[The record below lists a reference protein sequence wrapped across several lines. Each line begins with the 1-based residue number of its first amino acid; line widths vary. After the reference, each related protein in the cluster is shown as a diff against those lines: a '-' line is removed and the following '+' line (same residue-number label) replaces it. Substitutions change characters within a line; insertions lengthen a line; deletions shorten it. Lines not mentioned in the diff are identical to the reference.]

1 MKTIKLLIITLLISC
16 SAYAAPLT
24 TYTVTSLSDDGS
36 SGTLR
41 WAINQ
46 ANADVN
52 PNQIDFQAGFTGTIT
67 LTSDLPTITRNL
79 TIIGPG
85 IANLTLSGNN
95 LYKMFFINNDS
106 ALNISGITFRAN
118 ASFNGSV
125 FRADSTNSSI
135 VANSISVTGNA
146 RSYAFYTNDSST
158 ITISNS
164 TFTNNSGILFGSDYG
179 SVPSTTSDTLTDYT
193 NRITVTGSTFDANT
207 GTIFSTQRYV
217 KIDNCNFT
225 NNTKTIGSFN
235 GVNRYQVLNSTFT
248 DNTGG
253 TLFSFSSWIGDG
265 TKFGEF
271 TLATNNTLFNGNT
284 FTGNP
289 GILINPGGNSYYDNK
304 TTISNNIFSN
314 NGTTYTGNPAVVSGN
329 STPPPTI
336 SSFTPTAAG
345 TGESVVIIGTN
356 FDSVTQVQFGSVS
369 ASSFTI
375 DSPTQITAVVAAG
388 SSGNVTLT
396 KAVANVAL
404 AGFIYKIVAYNF
416 NSNALDETGSNRDG
430 SISGGVTFGTGV
442 EGQSACF
449 DRTTSNY
456 IALPNNLIRSLSDF
470 TISLR
475 FKTSSKGIIL
485 GYQQAAVDIATSL
498 QYIPIIMVQSGGKLR
513 ATLWKTTGSDISVL
527 SSTLVN
533 DGNWHKVDMSVTPTS
548 ISFYLDGL
556 LVGSGSGTVNH
567 LDMQVNQIGR
577 GMTSIDRDS
586 SGGDLSGWQGFTG
599 CIDNFLILDKG
610 QSLATMT
617 QVTQLPVPQLTSF
630 TPAVCNIGDT
640 VTITG
645 TNFTGATS
653 VLIGTIPVTNFTV
666 VSDTQITAVTN
677 LAQVSSISV
686 ITAGG
691 TAVSATTVTVN
702 KLNPTLSNFNNA
714 TKKYFDAT
722 YTLIPPTSSIAEA
735 FSYSSS
741 DLNVATISGSVV
753 TITGAG
759 TATITATQAGNSNYN
774 TASITAT
781 LTVTSVSVLTKG
793 GGISGANLNYVNQ
806 YGQIGGNFG
815 LSANG
820 AILNVKSPASIVS
833 AGLVMYLDAGN
844 TASYAGSG
852 TTWTDLSG
860 NGNHGTLFG
869 GVGYT
874 SVNSGALV
882 FDGVNDY
889 FVTNNNFN
897 LSSTDK
903 LTVQIIL
910 KTANSGEEM
919 IMEHSVNW
927 NANNSF
933 GVIQNSNKI
942 QFSDIQFTDKPN
954 YNVRNSVAAINDN
967 NWHLFSATTDRS
979 LNATNQTLIYID
991 GDAPSSVIDPTLA
1004 NDNSG
1009 NYTSH
1014 KLYIASRAG
1023 SSYLFNGTIGQ
1034 VFIYN
1039 RVLTAAEIQ
1048 QNFYAVKLKY
1058 GL

>member
-1 MKTIKLLIITLLISC
+1 MNLFSFNIKKIIKLLIITLLISC
-16 SAYAAPLT
+16 SAYSATLT

-41 WAINQ
+41 WAIIQ
-46 ANADVN
+46 ANADATI
-52 PNQIDFQAGFTGTIT
+52 NQIDFQAGFTGTIT
-67 LTSDLPTITRNL
+67 LTSNLPTITRNL
-79 TIIGPG
+79 TITGPG

-95 LYKMFFINNDS
+95 LYKMFFINNGS
-106 ALNISGITFRAN
+106 ALNISGITFTAN

-125 FRADSTNSSI
+125 FRVDSNNSSI
-135 VANSISVTGNA
+135 VANSISVTANA
-146 RSYAFYTNDSST
+146 RNYAFYTNDSST

-164 TFTNNSGILFGSDYG
+164 TFVNNTGILFGSDYG
-179 SVPSTTSDTLTDYT
+179 STPSTTSDTLTDYT
-193 NRITVTGSTFDANT
+193 NRITVMGSTFSGNT
-207 GTIFSTQRYV
+207 NYIFYTERYV

-225 NNTKTIGSFN
+225 NNSGTIAYFRGL
-235 GVNRYQVLNSTFT
+235 NRYQVLNSTFT
-248 DNTGG
+248 SNLSTLFTFYSTISSGMYLGTLGINHHLFEGNSFTDNPGTLINTG
-253 TLFSFSSWIGDG
+253 SVNEQSI
-265 TKFGEF
+265 
-271 TLATNNTLFNGNT
+271 
-284 FTGNP
+284 
-289 GILINPGGNSYYDNK
+289 
-304 TTISNNIFSN
+304 TTISNNTFSN
-314 NGTTYTGNPAVVSGN
+314 NGTTYTGNPAVVTGN

-345 TGESVVIIGTN
+345 TGDSVVITGTN

-369 ASSFTI
+369 ASSFNI

-396 KAVANVAL
+396 KAGANVAL
-404 AGFIYKIVAYNF
+404 AGFIYKIVEYNF

-449 DRTTSNY
+449 DRNTSNY

-485 GYQQAAVDIATSL
+485 GYQQAVVDNATST

-556 LVGSGSGTVNH
+556 LVGSDSGTVDH
-567 LDMQVNQIGR
+567 LNMQVNQIGR
-577 GMTSIDRDS
+577 GYTSINRDF

-610 QSLATMT
+610 QSLATIT
-617 QVTQLPVPQLTSF
+617 QVTQLPVPTLTSF
-630 TPAVCNIGDT
+630 TPAICNIGDT

-653 VLIGTIPVTNFTV
+653 VLMGTIPVTNFTV
-666 VSDTQITAVTN
+666 VSDTQITAVTAV
-677 LAQVSSISV
+677 AQVSTISV

-691 TAVSATTVTVN
+691 TAVSANNLTVN
-702 KLNPTLSNFNNA
+702 KLNPSLSNFNNT

-722 YTLIPPTSSIAEA
+722 YTLIPPTSTIAEA

-759 TATITATQAGNSNYN
+759 TATITATQAGNSDYN
-774 TASITAT
+774 SASITAT
-781 LTVTSVSVLTKG
+781 LAVTSVSVLTVG
-793 GGISGANLNYVNQ
+793 GGISSTNLNYVNQ

-820 AILNVKSPASIVS
+820 AVLATKTPPPIVS
-833 AGLVMYLDAGN
+833 TGLVLNLDAGN
-844 TASYAGSG
+844 TASYAGTG

-860 NGNHGTLFG
+860 LGNNGTLVNGPTFDSANNGNI
-869 GVGYT
+869 
-874 SVNSGALV
+874 V
-882 FDGVNDY
+882 FDGIDDHVDLGNPIS
-889 FVTNNNFN
+889 
-897 LSSTDK
+897 LSSIGATTNI
-903 LTVQIIL
+903 TVSAWVYYTAYGGGGQTYSVITVKGSPWTWLLENPNNTFAFRITAGGSDVNIADTSKHLLNTWYQVVGTYDGSNIKIYVNGIL
-910 KTANSGEEM
+910 KNTRAQTG
-919 IMEHSVNW
+919 
-927 NANNSF
+927 
-933 GVIQNSNKI
+933 
-942 QFSDIQFTDKPN
+942 
-954 YNVRNSVAAINDN
+954 
-967 NWHLFSATTDRS
+967 L
-979 LNATNQTLIYID
+979 LATNT
-991 GDAPSSVIDPTLA
+991 AA
-1004 NDNSG
+1004 
-1009 NYTSH
+1009 
-1014 KLYIASRAG
+1014 A
-1023 SSYLFNGTIGQ
+1023 TIGEWQ
-1034 VFIYN
+1034 GSYNLTGKIPGVFIYN
-1039 RVLTAAEIQ
+1039 RTLNTAEIL
-1048 QNFYAVKLKY
+1048 QNYNERKTRY

>member
-1 MKTIKLLIITLLISC
+1 MNLFSFNIKKIIKLLIITLLISC
-16 SAYAAPLT
+16 SAYSATLT

-41 WAINQ
+41 WAIIQ
-46 ANADVN
+46 ANADATI
-52 PNQIDFQAGFTGTIT
+52 NQIDFQAGFTGTIT
-67 LTSDLPTITRNL
+67 LTSNLPTITRNL
-79 TIIGPG
+79 TITGPG

-95 LYKMFFINNDS
+95 LYKMFFINNGS
-106 ALNISGITFRAN
+106 ALNISGITFTAN

-125 FRADSTNSSI
+125 FRVDSNNSSI
-135 VANSISVTGNA
+135 VANSISVTANA
-146 RSYAFYTNDSST
+146 RNYAFYTNDSST

-164 TFTNNSGILFGSDYG
+164 TFVNNTGILFGSDYG
-179 SVPSTTSDTLTDYT
+179 STPSTTSDTLTDYT
-193 NRITVTGSTFDANT
+193 NRITVMGSTFSGNT
-207 GTIFSTQRYV
+207 NYIFYTERYV

-225 NNTKTIGSFN
+225 NNSGTIAYFRGL
-235 GVNRYQVLNSTFT
+235 NRYQVLNSTFT
-248 DNTGG
+248 SNLSTLFTFYSTISSGMYLGTLGINHHLFEGNSFTDNPGTLINTG
-253 TLFSFSSWIGDG
+253 SVNEQSI
-265 TKFGEF
+265 
-271 TLATNNTLFNGNT
+271 
-284 FTGNP
+284 
-289 GILINPGGNSYYDNK
+289 
-304 TTISNNIFSN
+304 TTISNNTFSN
-314 NGTTYTGNPAVVSGN
+314 NGTTYTGNPAVVTGN

-345 TGESVVIIGTN
+345 TGDSVVITGTN

-369 ASSFTI
+369 ASSFNI

-396 KAVANVAL
+396 KAGANVAL
-404 AGFIYKIVAYNF
+404 AGFIYKIVEYNF

-449 DRTTSNY
+449 DRNTSNY

-485 GYQQAAVDIATSL
+485 GYQQAVVDNATST

-556 LVGSGSGTVNH
+556 LVGSDSGTVDH
-567 LDMQVNQIGR
+567 LNMQVNQIGR
-577 GMTSIDRDS
+577 GYTSINRDF

-610 QSLATMT
+610 QSLATIT
-617 QVTQLPVPQLTSF
+617 QVTQLPVPTLTSF
-630 TPAVCNIGDT
+630 TPAICNIGDT

-653 VLIGTIPVTNFTV
+653 VLMGTIPVTNFTV
-666 VSDTQITAVTN
+666 VSDTQITAVTAV
-677 LAQVSSISV
+677 AQVSTISV

-691 TAVSATTVTVN
+691 TAVSANNLTVN
-702 KLNPTLSNFNNA
+702 KLNPSLSNFNNT

-722 YTLIPPTSSIAEA
+722 YTLIPPTSTIAEA

-759 TATITATQAGNSNYN
+759 TATITATQAGNSDYN
-774 TASITAT
+774 SASITAT
-781 LTVTSVSVLTKG
+781 LTVTSVSVLTVG
-793 GGISGANLNYVNQ
+793 GGISSTNLNYVNQ

-820 AILNVKSPASIVS
+820 AVLATKTPPPIVS
-833 AGLVMYLDAGN
+833 TGLVLNLDAGN
-844 TASYAGSG
+844 TASYAGTG

-860 NGNHGTLFG
+860 LGNNGTLVNGPTFDSANNGNI
-869 GVGYT
+869 
-874 SVNSGALV
+874 V
-882 FDGVNDY
+882 FDGIDDHVDLGNPIS
-889 FVTNNNFN
+889 
-897 LSSTDK
+897 LSSIGATTNI
-903 LTVQIIL
+903 TVSAWVYYTAYGGGGQTYSVITVKGSPWTWLLENPNNTFAFRITAGGSDVNIADTSKHLLNTWYQVVGTYDGSNIKIYVNGIL
-910 KTANSGEEM
+910 KNTRAQTG
-919 IMEHSVNW
+919 
-927 NANNSF
+927 
-933 GVIQNSNKI
+933 
-942 QFSDIQFTDKPN
+942 
-954 YNVRNSVAAINDN
+954 
-967 NWHLFSATTDRS
+967 L
-979 LNATNQTLIYID
+979 LATNT
-991 GDAPSSVIDPTLA
+991 AA
-1004 NDNSG
+1004 
-1009 NYTSH
+1009 
-1014 KLYIASRAG
+1014 A
-1023 SSYLFNGTIGQ
+1023 TIGEWQ
-1034 VFIYN
+1034 GSYNLTGKIPGVFIYN
-1039 RVLTAAEIQ
+1039 RTLNTAEIL
-1048 QNFYAVKLKY
+1048 QNYNERKTRY